1 MLLYAW
7 FAVLVVDKQRARAHT
22 LFELST
28 QQTRGPNSVRALEYP
43 NRRRQRARNHECI
56 VRGLFD
62 VLCMCG
68 VVFVYSTHV
77 QERIASNA
85 FVCSHLFGCV
95 QQHYQNLPANK
106 TYAIFVCSFVC
117 SGSSTMIVSLYSIR
131 LGFVVVALP
140 PAKSVGTGNGKNIN
154 NNN

>member
-43 NRRRQRARNHECI
+43 NRRRQRARNHERI

-68 VVFVYSTHV
+68 VVFFLQYTRTRKDRFQRIRVLSSLRVCAST
-77 QERIASNA
+77 
-85 FVCSHLFGCV
+85 
-95 QQHYQNLPANK
+95 LPEF
-106 TYAIFVCSFVC
+106 T
-117 SGSSTMIVSLYSIR
+117 R
-131 LGFVVVALP
+131 E
-140 PAKSVGTGNGKNIN
+140 
-154 NNN
+154 